1 MLLYGRGT
9 ASVAEQI
16 GESVKDAQVLVDKF
30 FQGFPKLKTWM
41 DKTVEFAREHGYV
54 EDVVGRRRR
63 LPDIQLP
70 KYQVNLMRGVESDAL
85 STFNPLLGTP
95 NFAMED
101 DSRVKKYKKLCESIR
116 SQRDYESLKS
126 DAAKNGV
133 EIRSNTGFIS
143 QAERQSVN
151 CVDASTEILTQD
163 GWKTWKDIKIGE
175 KIYSLNVN
183 TGKIEDDIITNVFTY
198 TGEYTCIK
206 IKHKGF
212 ESISTLNHRW
222 PTYSLNYNDIKFLTT
237 EQLSKHTAY
246 GNRKIIKAA
255 DNDFNRNEEWSDD
268 MLYILGMWLT
278 DGYCRQIPNATS
290 MSNRYACQLYQKKP
304 KIKENIREALDSS
317 NIPYTETEKDG
328 GYSTFYILQPF
339 SNKLGRM
346 FPNRLLTY
354 AFINTLSQTQADMII
369 KGMLDGDGWDNYIII
384 TNKERLDLLQ
394 YLIVR
399 AGKASS
405 YYQVDH
411 SGMKSYSDKIHNK
424 LGYIETK
431 NPYYVVTI
439 LNRKRAEVLN
449 KNCTTVTE
457 PFVWCVTTNNHTW
470 IARSGSGYTF
480 ITGNSVVQGS
490 ASTLTKTAM
499 IAVHNDKQMRE
510 LGFRMLISVHD
521 EIIGECPKENAD
533 EAAKRLSE
541 IMIESAKP
549 LCSVPMKCDCYE
561 VSRWY
566 EDDFSDYIHEKYSK
580 LITEDGISQEDAI
593 AHAKEDFPQINPE
606 YIEEMVLGT
615 YECNVHSDI

>member
-198 TGEYTCIK
+198 T
-206 IKHKGF
+206 
-212 ESISTLNHRW
+212 
-222 PTYSLNYNDIKFLTT
+222 
-237 EQLSKHTAY
+237 
-246 GNRKIIKAA
+246 
-255 DNDFNRNEEWSDD
+255 
-268 MLYILGMWLT
+268 
-278 DGYCRQIPNATS
+278 
-290 MSNRYACQLYQKKP
+290 
-304 KIKENIREALDSS
+304 
-317 NIPYTETEKDG
+317 
-328 GYSTFYILQPF
+328 
-339 SNKLGRM
+339 
-346 FPNRLLTY
+346 
-354 AFINTLSQTQADMII
+354 
-369 KGMLDGDGWDNYIII
+369 
-384 TNKERLDLLQ
+384 
-394 YLIVR
+394 V
-399 AGKASS
+399 
-405 YYQVDH
+405 
-411 SGMKSYSDKIHNK
+411 
-424 LGYIETK
+424 
-431 NPYYVVTI
+431 
-439 LNRKRAEVLN
+439 
-449 KNCTTVTE
+449 
-457 PFVWCVTTNNHTW
+457 
-470 IARSGSGYTF
+470 
-480 ITGNSVVQGS
+480 
-490 ASTLTKTAM
+490 
-499 IAVHNDKQMRE
+499 
-510 LGFRMLISVHD
+510 
-521 EIIGECPKENAD
+521 
-533 EAAKRLSE
+533 
-541 IMIESAKP
+541 
-549 LCSVPMKCDCYE
+549 
-561 VSRWY
+561 
-566 EDDFSDYIHEKYSK
+566 
-580 LITEDGISQEDAI
+580 
-593 AHAKEDFPQINPE
+593 
-606 YIEEMVLGT
+606 
-615 YECNVHSDI
+615 